1 MILPP
6 VLQVA
11 IGGALGA
18 SLRYGANIG
27 IQRVAGTA
35 FPWHTLAINVTGSAC
50 MGLLMVLL
58 AHRGQMHY
66 APLLMTGV
74 LGGFT
79 TFSAFSMETLL
90 LIQRGQTAAAAAYVA
105 GSVLL
110 SLAAFACA
118 AHIARSLLT

>member
-1 MILPP
+1 MMLPP
-6 VLQVA
+6 LLQVA
-11 IGGALGA
+11 VGGALGA

-27 IQRVAGTA
+27 IQRIAGSA
-35 FPWHTLAINVTGSAC
+35 FPWHTLAINVAGSAA
-50 MGLLMVLL
+50 MGVLMVVL
-58 AHRGQMHY
+58 AHRGQMGW

-110 SLAAFACA
+110 SLAAFASA

>member
-1 MILPP
+1 MMLPP
-6 VLQVA
+6 LLQVA
-11 IGGALGA
+11 VGGALGA

-27 IQRVAGTA
+27 IQRIAGSA
-35 FPWHTLAINVTGSAC
+35 FPWHTLAINVAGSAV
-50 MGLLMVLL
+50 MGVLMVAL
-58 AHRGQMHY
+58 AHRGQMAW

-110 SLAAFACA
+110 SLAAFASA

>member
-1 MILPP
+1 MLPP

-11 IGGALGA
+11 VGGALGA

-27 IQRVAGTA
+27 IQRLAGSG
-35 FPWHTLAINVTGSAC
+35 FPWHTLAINVAGSAL
-50 MGLLMVLL
+50 MGALMVLL
-58 AHRGQMHY
+58 AQRGQMHL

-110 SLAAFACA
+110 SLAAFASA